1 MKRINPDKMSK
12 AELDKLGEEA
22 EAVMYEDTRPVSAD
36 SRRTLARAANK
47 GGRPRIGA
55 GAQRINITVE
65 RGLLKQ
71 VDAFAHKIGVTRA
84 ALVAEGLRKLVH
96 A

>member
-12 AELDKLGEEA
+12 TELDKLGQEA
-22 EAVMYEDTRPVSAD
+22 EAVTFDNTRPLS
-36 SRRTLARAANK
+36 SRGRRALERAAHK

-65 RGLLKQ
+65 RGLLRQ
-71 VDAFAHKIGVTRA
+71 VDAFARRTGATRA
-84 ALVAEGLRKLVH
+84 ALVAEGLKRLVGV
-96 A
+96 